1 MACCAQYKSELRR
14 TRDELRVARDQ
25 LAIRGRHVRGITA
38 RNQQLRQLPNAHS
51 KNGQQPQD
59 ASPPVQV
66 NNLRDGLSQVNV
78 KGSHRAAQRAP
89 HAPSPALSPAPI
101 AHAHAPIAPAPAPIA
116 PAPAPI
122 AHAHATIPART
133 ESLSGAGAV
142 PSNDS
147 KRHAKK
153 SHNKAP
159 TLHQSNVDVLSDD
172 QLQFSGTPAAVMHLA
187 LQVIGALFVLV
198 VMMQD

>member
-1 MACCAQYKSELRR
+1 MACCAQYKSELQR
-14 TRDELRVARDQ
+14 TRDELRAARDQ

-78 KGSHRAAQRAP
+78 QGSHRAAQRAP
-89 HAPSPALSPAPI
+89 
-101 AHAHAPIAPAPAPIA
+101 PAPAPIA

-122 AHAHATIPART
+122 AHAPAPIAPAPATIPART